1 MDVVLV
7 IFAVVVVGIVVIV
20 MLGGVGLGSFLVF

>member
-7 IFAVVVVGIVVIV
+7 IFAVVVVVIVVIV
-20 MLGGVGLGSFLVF
+20 MLGDVGLGSFLVF